1 MKIAVL
7 SKADARGGGASRIA
21 SELVDQLL
29 AAGQETVHWTAR
41 QYGPSAHP
49 LRPLYGDIPTVNFA
63 VRAGHSL
70 LRALGVPEGL
80 AVEQINPDLVDL
92 LDCDVIHVHDISNAL
107 AVDTLAWLARFRPLV
122 WTLHDCSPFTG
133 GCLYPMA
140 CLRFRARCGHCPGR
154 GIWPL
159 VGLFDGT
166 PWILAQKR
174 RFARQTRF
182 VALAPS
188 RWMADMAENSGFFPR
203 PIVVS
208 NGIDL
213 GTFRPVPKDDARR
226 RLGLPSGRLVLAVC
240 SGDLFDTRKGIR
252 QALAVARC
260 AHVRAPLVLAIGT
273 PSPAIVAEFPDIDI
287 HFTGFIN
294 DRNMLAVYYA
304 AADLLLYCSY
314 ADNQPL
320 TVMEAMACGTPVVGF
335 AAGGIPELVDHLEN
349 GFLSLA
355 DDGRILRAEIEGII
369 GSADRLRAWSMA
381 AAHKAARLFGWERCV
396 SAHLHLYESLVEGGK
411 SH

>member
-1 MKIAVL
+1 M
-7 SKADARGGGASRIA
+7 
-21 SELVDQLL
+21 
-29 AAGQETVHWTAR
+29 
-41 QYGPSAHP
+41 
-49 LRPLYGDIPTVNFA
+49 VNSA

-92 LDCDVIHVHDISNAL
+92 RDCDVIHVHDISNAL

-133 GCLYPMA
+133 GCLHPMA

-166 PWILAQKR
+166 PWMLAQKR
-174 RFARQTRF
+174 RFARQARF

-213 GTFRPVPKDDARR
+213 GTFRPVPKDEARR

-273 PSPAIVAEFPDIDI
+273 PSPAIVAELPDIDI

-294 DRNMLAVYYA
+294 DRTMLAVHYA

-335 AAGGIPELVDHLEN
+335 ATGGIPELVDHLEN
-349 GFLSLA
+349 GFLVPTGDIAGLEREILA
-355 DDGRILRAEIEGII
+355 ILGATT
-369 GSADRLRAWSMA
+369 RLGEWSA
-381 AAHKAARLFGWERCV
+381 AAAAKAQRLFGWGRCLA
-396 SAHLHLYESLVEGGK
+396 AHLDLYQSLIGRGGGPG
-411 SH
+411 